1 MSIRQDLRYSARS
14 LLRSPGFSIVAL
26 LTMALGIGA
35 NSAIFSVVNGV
46 ILRPLPY
53 PDPDGLVVIASQF
66 PTMGFDRFWVSPP
79 EYMELQ
85 ERSRSWSAIGGY
97 RQGQANVGGPEQPLR
112 VTSAVASADL
122 FAALGVPPALG
133 RPYSREEDLPGADPV
148 VVLSHELWRTAF
160 GGDPALVG
168 RAVEVNG
175 QSRVVVGIMPPGFD
189 IDDQGIQVWLPLAL
203 DPANRQNR
211 GSHFLNLV
219 GRLAPGVT
227 LAQATLEMESLLH
240 QWPELNPGTHTPTV
254 DNHRM
259 LLIPLEEDVV
269 GEVRPALLLLLGA
282 VGFVLLIACANVAN
296 LLLAR
301 AESRQKEVAVRVA
314 LGAGG
319 RRLLRQFLTEGLLLA
334 GLGGVLGVAVAWAA
348 VRVLVALSPGSIPRL
363 GEVALD
369 PAVILF
375 TGGLAVAA
383 GVLFG
388 LAPALHLTG
397 RAVGGALREGGQR
410 TTVGS
415 GRARLRR
422 LLVISEMGLAVVLA
436 VGAGLMLR
444 SFAELTRVDVGF
456 DPEGVLTFQL
466 ALPSAAYT
474 DAGAIQQFHQRLR
487 QELSVLPGLRSV
499 ASMSGLPPLRDL
511 NANDT
516 QFEGYTPGPND
527 PPANVDYYQFVTT
540 DYLETM
546 RIPVVSGRGFTASDE
561 AGDLPAVLVNETLA
575 RLYYPGEAAVGR
587 RIRPC
592 CGDQIPW
599 FTIVGVVK
607 DVRQGGV
614 EAPAG
619 TELYFHVDQALAFGN
634 ALRTMNYAVRTEGD
648 PETLAS
654 AVRQAVWRVDGA
666 LPVAGLQ
673 TMEAVVSGA
682 LSRPRFL
689 TTLLS
694 VFALLALALAAV
706 GTYGVMSYTV
716 AERAREI
723 GIRMALGAE
732 SGRVLGLVLRQG
744 AAVAGVGLLLGIGA
758 SLGLAGLLESLL
770 FGVGARDLMAFVG
783 APLLLALVALCACL
797 IPALRAT
804 RMNPVEVLHH
814 EG

>member
-1 MSIRQDLRYSARS
+1 
-14 LLRSPGFSIVAL
+14 
-26 LTMALGIGA
+26 
-35 NSAIFSVVNGV
+35 
-46 ILRPLPY
+46 
-53 PDPDGLVVIASQF
+53 
-66 PTMGFDRFWVSPP
+66 
-79 EYMELQ
+79 
-85 ERSRSWSAIGGY
+85 
-97 RQGQANVGGPEQPLR
+97 
-112 VTSAVASADL
+112 VTSAVASAD
-122 FAALGVPPALG
+122 FFTTLGVPPAMG

-160 GGDPALVG
+160 GGDPSLVG
-168 RAVEVNG
+168 RTVEVNG
-175 QSRVVVGIMPPGFD
+175 QARVVVGITPPGFD
-189 IDDQGIQVWLPLAL
+189 IDDQGIQLWLPLAL

-227 LAQATLEMESLLH
+227 LAQATAEMESLLH
-240 QWPELNPGTHTPTV
+240 QWPELNPGTHTPSV

-259 LLIPLEEDVV
+259 FLIPLREDVV
-269 GEVRPALLLLLGA
+269 GEIRTALLLLLGA
-282 VGFVLLIACANVAN
+282 VGLVLLIACANVAN

-319 RRLLRQFLTEGLLLA
+319 GRLLRQFLTEGVMLA
-334 GLGGVLGVAVAWAA
+334 GMGGALGVAVAWAA
-348 VRVLVALSPGSIPRL
+348 LRVLLALSPGSIPRL
-363 GEVALD
+363 GEIGLD
-369 PAVILF
+369 PTVLLF

-388 LAPALHLTG
+388 LAPALHLRA
-397 RAVGGALREGGQR
+397 RAVGGTLREGGQR

-422 LLVISEMGLAVVLA
+422 LLVMSEMGLAVVLA

-456 DPEGVLTFQL
+456 EPEGVLTFQL
-466 ALPSAAYT
+466 ALPPAGYP
-474 DAGAIQQFHQRLR
+474 DAGAIQEFHRRLQ
-487 QELSVLPGLRSV
+487 QELSALPGVRAV
-499 ASMSGLPPLRDL
+499 ASMTGLPPLRDL

-516 QFEGYTPGPND
+516 EFEGYAPGPND
-527 PPANVDYYQFVTT
+527 PPANVDYYQNVTAG
-540 DYLETM
+540 YLETM
-546 RIPVVSGRGFTASDE
+546 RIPVVAGRGFVASDE
-561 AGDLPAVLVNETLA
+561 AGDLPVLLVNETLA
-575 RLYYPGEAAVGR
+575 RLYYPGQEAVGR

-592 CGDQIPW
+592 CGDRIPW
-599 FTIVGVVK
+599 FTIVGVAK
-607 DVRQGGV
+607 DVKQGGV
-614 EAPAG
+614 DAPAG
-619 TELYFHVDQALAFGN
+619 TELYFLADQVLAYGT
-634 ALRTMNYAVRTEGD
+634 ALRTMNYVVRTDGD
-648 PETLAS
+648 PEVLAS

-673 TMEAVVSGA
+673 AMESVVSGA
-682 LSRPRFL
+682 VSRPRFL

-732 SGRVLGLVLRQG
+732 SGSVLGLVLRQG
-744 AAVAGVGLLLGIGA
+744 AAVAGIGLLLGVAA

-770 FGVGARDLMAFVG
+770 FGVGARDLTTFLA
-783 APLLLALVALCACL
+783 APLLLALVALAACL
-797 IPALRAT
+797 VPARRAT
-804 RMNPVEVLHH
+804 RMNPVDVLRQD
-814 EG
+814 G